1 MTGSAEG
8 IKRQRAAIAYYDRYR
23 HGVRRGS
30 ARDNANRKRI
40 RTAGT
45 PIDVARMIIERLS
58 IPENHAVTTAMPRL
72 EDLESM
78 ILPGQPMDPTQRQ
91 LFEKIADLV
100 EVGSL
105 SWPEVNSLVAAWYQT
120 DAWNGCEWVRIKPPK
135 RP

>member
-1 MTGSAEG
+1 
-8 IKRQRAAIAYYDRYR
+8 
-23 HGVRRGS
+23 
-30 ARDNANRKRI
+30 
-40 RTAGT
+40 
-45 PIDVARMIIERLS
+45 
-58 IPENHAVTTAMPRL
+58 
-72 EDLESM
+72 M

-135 RP
+135 WP